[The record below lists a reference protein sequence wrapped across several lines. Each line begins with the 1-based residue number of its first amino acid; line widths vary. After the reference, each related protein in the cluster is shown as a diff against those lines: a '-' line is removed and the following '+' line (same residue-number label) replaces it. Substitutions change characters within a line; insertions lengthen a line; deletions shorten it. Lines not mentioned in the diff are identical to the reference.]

1 MVDYRAILTLVPT
14 FAPRRTENFPGNF
27 PSSGEAELLDEA
39 EELARVKQIKEDT
52 RELVFTPEKKTFQI
66 GRASSNPHKGLMAAR
81 DNAFFLSP
89 VMSRYHAEV
98 QMMEKKIQ
106 IRDTD
111 SMHGTYVN
119 GKAIWGQEW
128 QALNSGDALTFG
140 AQVSREG
147 EVFMPKD
154 FTCDV
159 AWEKIEFSP
168 STPEATNN
176 KSDRRISG
184 YGVSSE
190 DLIISDDDT
199 ESVDFDKASIE
210 YHCYSEEE
218 YSDDSEQDDSD
229 FEKENTDVMV
239 VEDNFP
245 TSSVRNEEPKYG
257 NKTKEQPTVDS
268 APLGVRL
275 PSVKSLVPETTPA
288 RGKFSIGSLMND
300 TLEALSSKRRVDGSD
315 VELANTGNEV
325 QVTEDKKD
333 SPSKS
338 SIDDKSSEGQQV
350 QPTVSGES
358 SDSPSTISKNTTTKP
373 AAPTLFIEVDSE
385 SDSDEAPEELDMK
398 GRGPWKHHSTPP
410 TPPRETEK
418 PPEKSSYSQPTNAPA
433 PAKPVFQT
441 ATPSAPPPGLV
452 AKSCSTNEVK
462 PSDIFDTGKVG
473 EWRKQG
479 APALATAPGGVC
491 GFRGI
496 ASPPQ
501 KDEFF
506 AAMRDNQTTL
516 VNMMRER
523 WARAP
528 QPPVPFI
535 PTASHEASEGL
546 HPAPLPWVHG
556 NYAPTHLTSPPQQLN
571 ISTKGSNIHNTPT
584 VNQPTPQNAR
594 KPHLFEQ
601 LLLSDEAK
609 ARTEKLEKLKAAIYN
624 NRGKRD
630 VSFNPWTME
639 DDEPLEGSPFGD
651 EDADMALDEAA
662 HNLFAA
668 RPRPVSVADPYVVH
682 RMEKAKPR
690 GFAISTLV
698 DDQPATAN
706 ALKSVPLSC
715 HWAAEKSS
723 KEAQENSEDS
733 MMTDTAPPAEVSV
746 STNSVK
752 PREILS
758 HISPPHGAKRK
769 YDEAMYEDL
778 TEDKIVQEPAPME
791 EEIPESLV
799 EAPITSVGAEMEGV
813 SEEKEAYEEA
823 VPLRP
828 VILNKATRKAL
839 AAEETLKQEEPQQPP
854 PKRARIFTTGFAL
867 GAVTGAVGLFAA
879 LVASAP

>member
-1 MVDYRAILTLVPT
+1 M
-14 FAPRRTENFPGNF
+14 
-27 PSSGEAELLDEA
+27 
-39 EELARVKQIKEDT
+39 
-52 RELVFTPEKKTFQI
+52 
-66 GRASSNPHKGLMAAR
+66 
-81 DNAFFLSP
+81 
-89 VMSRYHAEV
+89 
-98 QMMEKKIQ
+98 
-106 IRDTD
+106 
-111 SMHGTYVN
+111 
-119 GKAIWGQEW
+119 
-128 QALNSGDALTFG
+128 
-140 AQVSREG
+140 
-147 EVFMPKD
+147 
-154 FTCDV
+154 
-159 AWEKIEFSP
+159 
-168 STPEATNN
+168 
-176 KSDRRISG
+176 
-184 YGVSSE
+184 SSE

-229 FEKENTDVMV
+229 FEKENTDVMA

-245 TSSVRNEEPKYG
+245 ISSVRDEEPKYG

-275 PSVKSLVPETTPA
+275 PSVKSLVPDTTPA

-300 TLEALSSKRRVDGSD
+300 TLEALSSKRRVDGGD
-315 VELANTGNEV
+315 VEIANTGNEV

-333 SPSKS
+333 GPSKS
-338 SIDDKSSEGQQV
+338 SIDDKSSEGHQV
-350 QPTVSGES
+350 QG
-358 SDSPSTISKNTTTKP
+358 TISTLNTTTKP

-385 SDSDEAPEELDMK
+385 SDSDEAPEELDTK
-398 GRGPWKHHSTPP
+398 GRAPWKHLSTPP

-418 PPEKSSYSQPTNAPA
+418 TLEKSLYNQPTNAPA

-441 ATPSAPPPGLV
+441 ATSSAPPPEPAV
-452 AKSCSTNEVK
+452 KPCSTNEVK
-462 PSDIFDTGKVG
+462 PSDIFDGGKAD

-516 VNMMRER
+516 VNLMRER

-556 NYAPTHLTSPPQQLN
+556 NFAPTHLASPPQQPN
-571 ISTKGSNIHNTPT
+571 ISTKGSNVHSTST
-584 VNQPTPQNAR
+584 ANQPTPQNAR

-624 NRGKRD
+624 HRGKRD

-639 DDEPLEGSPFGD
+639 DDEPLEGSLFGD

-668 RPRPVSVADPYVVH
+668 RPRPVSVADPYIVH
-682 RMEKAKPR
+682 RAEKAKPR

-698 DDQPATAN
+698 DDQPTTTN
-706 ALKSVPLSC
+706 ALKSTPVSR
-715 HWAAEKSS
+715 HWVAEKVS
-723 KEAQENSEDS
+723 KETQESSEDS
-733 MMTDTAPPAEVSV
+733 TMTDTAPPVEASV
-746 STNSVK
+746 STSSVK

-758 HISPPHGAKRK
+758 HISPPHGTKRR

-778 TEDKIVQEPAPME
+778 TEDKIVQEPAPIE
-791 EEIPESLV
+791 EKIAEPLV
-799 EAPITSVGAEMEGV
+799 EAPIVNVGAEMGGV
-813 SEEKEAYEEA
+813 SEEKETYEEA

-828 VILNKATRKAL
+828 VILNEATRKVM
-839 AAEETLKQEEPQQPP
+839 AAGETPKQAEPQQPP